1 MKSKRRTADEI
12 ARSKTADELIRL
24 AKEGGVE
31 QNYFFTTTFDRYKM
45 QLTIL
50 ARLQNE
56 INNSEL
62 TTIKEYKNRKETG
75 INPLIT
81 EYNKTSI
88 AANQTESILLRIIKT
103 FADGS
108 IMENRDDEDDDEI
121 TL

>member
-1 MKSKRRTADEI
+1 MKAKRRTAAEI

-31 QNYFFTTTFDRYKM
+31 QSYFFTTTFERYKM
-45 QLTIL
+45 QLVIL
-50 ARLQNE
+50 NRLQDE
-56 INNSEL
+56 IEHSDL
-62 TTIKEYKNRKETG
+62 TTEKEYKNRTETA

-108 IMENRDDEDDDEI
+108 IMDNRENEDEEDID
-121 TL
+121 L